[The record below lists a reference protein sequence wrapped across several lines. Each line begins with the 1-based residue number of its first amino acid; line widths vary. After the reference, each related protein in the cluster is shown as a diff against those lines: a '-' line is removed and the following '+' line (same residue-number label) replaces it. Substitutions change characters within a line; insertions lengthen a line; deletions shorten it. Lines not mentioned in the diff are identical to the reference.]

1 MVLAVVVLS
10 IVWAVLLSLAIA
22 NNDSCSNFIIGV
34 FEGIVSLVL
43 VLCFFILC
51 MPDSSKNPSA
61 IDVYRGRTS
70 LEVTYLDG
78 APVDSTV
85 VFKRENQDK

>member
-1 MVLAVVVLS
+1 MILAISALS
-10 IVWAVLLSLAIA
+10 VTCVVLLSLALE
-22 NNDSCSNFIIGV
+22 NKDSSSNFIIGV
-34 FEGIVSLVL
+34 FEGIVLFVL
-43 VLCFFILC
+43 VLLVFYLC
-51 MPDSSKNPSA
+51 MPDSLKNPSA

>member
-1 MVLAVVVLS
+1 MILVVVILS

-22 NNDSCSNFIIGV
+22 NNDSSSNFIIGV
-34 FEGIVSLVL
+34 FEGVVSFVL
-43 VLCFFILC
+43 VLLIFHLC

>member
-1 MVLAVVVLS
+1 MVLAVVILS
-10 IVWAVLLSLAIA
+10 LVWVVLLSLATA
-22 NNDSCSNFIIGV
+22 NNDSFSNFIIGV
-34 FEGIVSLVL
+34 FEGVVSLVL
-43 VLCFFILC
+43 VLCVFNLC

-85 VFKRENQDK
+85 VFKRKNQDK

>member
-1 MVLAVVVLS
+1 MILAIVVLS
-10 IVWAVLLSLAIA
+10 AVWVVLLSLATA
-22 NNDSCSNFIIGV
+22 NDDSCSNFIIGL
-34 FEGIVSLVL
+34 FEGVVSVML
-43 VLCFFILC
+43 VLCVFNLC

-85 VFKRENQDK
+85 VFKREKQDK

>member
-1 MVLAVVVLS
+1 MILAISALS
-10 IVWAVLLSLAIA
+10 VTCVVLLSLALE
-22 NNDSCSNFIIGV
+22 NKDSSSNFIIGV

-43 VLCFFILC
+43 VLCVFNLC
-51 MPDSSKNPSA
+51 MSDSSKNPSA

>member
-1 MVLAVVVLS
+1 MVLAIVVLS
-10 IVWAVLLSLAIA
+10 IVWVVLLSIAIA
-22 NNDSCSNFIIGV
+22 SDDSTSNFIIGV
-34 FEGIVSLVL
+34 LEGVVSLVL
-43 VLCFFILC
+43 VLCVFYLC

-85 VFKRENQDK
+85 VFKRK